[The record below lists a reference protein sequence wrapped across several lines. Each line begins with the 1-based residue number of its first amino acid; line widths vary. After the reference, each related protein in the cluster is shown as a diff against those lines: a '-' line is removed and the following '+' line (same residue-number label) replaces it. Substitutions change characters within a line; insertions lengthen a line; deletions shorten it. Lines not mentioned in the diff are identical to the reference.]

1 MSFDIA
7 MNLILPPRDGKKAH
21 ITAPFGEKRVSG
33 PHKGV
38 DFNYIGGQSG
48 INMEH
53 PAAFSPV
60 DGKVIFSGGS
70 FGTVKILDKKG
81 FSHEILHLF
90 SQNVKEGESVKAGVT
105 QIGKMGGR
113 GPQKID
119 QYAMHIH
126 YQIKDSSGKIV
137 NPQEWWA
144 NKDATS
150 NSNPIDVKPIASPC
164 LPITQ
169 ADGKEFKDAKSLA
182 SILGSEANYL
192 LGLNTWHGG
201 IHISDKKAPWV
212 KDIYPVRCMADG
224 EVVAFRMIPD
234 YLASNFKG
242 QEYRYSNSFCL
253 VRHHFKQPKSA
264 EGNKGSTQKENS
276 SEKGGSTEDNGFTY
290 YTLYM
295 HLCPWDKWPKNS
307 RYRLKK
313 GWRVRHS
320 VPNHDYQPPALT
332 LKAGEEFELV
342 EGVTAQR
349 GYVTGQGEFEFARI
363 KVLSNGAS
371 SKEVLATKGMD
382 SLWMAQD
389 PSAIEKVGNIVRPMW
404 VYDKIE
410 ARVKEDMVGRAD
422 PQAQKGKTGHYVAGE
437 SVSSVPAGSLISF
450 DAHRCEWQEVRGR
463 ARRMARCVAQ
473 PLGRPVWLCVEEE
486 NIEIKRQEPT
496 HLGKLY
502 ELPTPVPIRAGETIG
517 YLGMYEAPTS
527 TEGGMSSKH
536 MVHIELFSDDPR
548 AEAVVSSK
556 EWKDKGFTLID
567 GSDSDG
573 ALDPAKIPPFFLN
586 LYRHASDDKELK
598 DNDLT
603 VKKLE
608 NAVDSIENYDRVKGM
623 VVKHS
628 SEWWVPASKV
638 MMEQFKNIFC
648 KVTDLPPL
656 IEHEVKRV
664 EELGWMDKLRHVH
677 IAGPEVLHFYPLSI
691 KCKTVVKRELIWM
704 KRVLELYGFQ
714 IGEAFRNKVIKVGE
728 ELGIDP
734 NYIMACIALET
745 GTKFDPSIKNPY
757 SSATGLI
764 QLMRARAKELGTTV
778 EELAKMDH
786 VEQMDYV
793 KMYFVRMADMFGV
806 PTNRWSLEDVYLSIF
821 APSAIA
827 IDGNAPVY
835 TSPSESYNRNKFHD
849 LDGDGKIMKSEIAN
863 NIRVFYDKGFAYE
876 G

>member
-7 MNLILPPRDGKKAH
+7 MNFILPPCGGKKAH

-150 NSNPIDVKPIASPC
+150 NSNPIDITPIVSPC

-182 SILGSEANYL
+182 SLLGSEANYL

-212 KDIYPVRCMADG
+212 KDIHPVRCMADG
-224 EVVAFRMIPD
+224 EVVAFRIMPD
-234 YLASNFKG
+234 YLVSKYKG

-264 EGNKGSTQKENS
+264 EGNKYSTQKENS

-342 EGVTAQR
+342 EGVTSQR
-349 GYVTGQGEFEFARI
+349 GYVTCQGEFEFARI
-363 KVLSNGAS
+363 KVLSKGIS
-371 SKEVLATKGMD
+371 SKDVLATKGVD
-382 SLWMAQD
+382 NLWMAQD
-389 PSAIEKVGNIVRPMW
+389 SSAIEKIGSIVRPLW
-404 VYDKIE
+404 IYDQIE

-422 PQAQKGKTGHYVAGE
+422 PNTKKGKTGFYLAGD
-437 SVSSVPAGSLISF
+437 SVFSVPAGSLITF
-450 DAHRCEWQEVRGR
+450 DAHRVEWQEVRGR
-463 ARRMARCVAQ
+463 ARRMARCIVQ
-473 PLGRPVWLCVEEE
+473 PLGRPIWLCVEEE
-486 NIEIKRQEPT
+486 NIDIKHQDPT

-502 ELPTPVPIRAGETIG
+502 EVPTPVPIRAGETIG

-548 AEAVVSSK
+548 AEELVSSK

-598 DNDLT
+598 NDDLT

-608 NAVDSIENYDRVKGM
+608 NAIDSIQNYDRVKGM

-628 SEWWVPASKV
+628 SEWWAPTSRV
-638 MMEQFKNIFC
+638 MMERFKSIFSEVADLPVLISHEVDRVESMGWMHKLINHKVEGPKVWHLHPFSLFEFSVLQQKNGELFTYADAEDALRFIYNKYGYDMAVVIERMYRDETGHFKSLQYKNC
-648 KVTDLPPL
+648 GTGGMEAFGNPPYYGWDKSFFEKNPSYKPVGTWSAFENKGKSGSGGNTQVTDKKKTFIKFPS
-656 IEHEVKRV
+656 V
-664 EELGWMDKLRHVH
+664 
-677 IAGPEVLHFYPLSI
+677 IAAMEY
-691 KCKTVVKRELIWM
+691 K
-704 KRVLELYGFQ
+704 
-714 IGEAFRNKVIKVGE
+714 
-728 ELGIDP
+728 
-734 NYIMACIALET
+734 
-745 GTKFDPSIKNPY
+745 
-757 SSATGLI
+757 
-764 QLMRARAKELGTTV
+764 
-778 EELAKMDH
+778 
-786 VEQMDYV
+786 
-793 KMYFVRMADMFGV
+793 
-806 PTNRWSLEDVYLSIF
+806 
-821 APSAIA
+821 
-827 IDGNAPVY
+827 
-835 TSPSESYNRNKFHD
+835 
-849 LDGDGKIMKSEIAN
+849 
-863 NIRVFYDKGFAYE
+863 VFYIKKHNGNWARWHNASDANVQEVYRGYISKIKPKISDSLKDE
-876 G
+876 K